1 MKHLLFIALG
11 GSLGAAFRYLISKNI
26 QSIFNT
32 TLPIGTLF
40 VNAGGSFLIGFVFY
54 FFDYVIISRDIKSF
68 LTIGFLGAFTTFSTY
83 SLETIN
89 LFRDGEIKLG
99 ITNLVLNNI
108 LCLVMVIIGII
119 TSRFIFKII
128 R

>member
-11 GSLGAAFRYLISKNI
+11 GSLGATFRYLISKNI
-26 QSIFNT
+26 QSVFNT

-99 ITNLVLNNI
+99 ITNLLLNNI